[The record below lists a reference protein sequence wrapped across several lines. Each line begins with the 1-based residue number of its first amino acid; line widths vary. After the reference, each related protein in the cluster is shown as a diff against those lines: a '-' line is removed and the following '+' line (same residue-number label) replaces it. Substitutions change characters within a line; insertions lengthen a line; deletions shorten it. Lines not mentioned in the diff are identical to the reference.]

1 MIKTITARELQE
13 KISKKKLHL
22 LDVREKVEYAMGHV
36 PTAVNLPLSEFVS
49 SYQHLIRTR
58 FIISFAKVAHVLNR
72 QQFSYLNKAIK
83 LSMSQVA
90 HPLGQEYWNTKIVD
104 IIKQGYWSCFYVII
118 NL

>member
-1 MIKTITARELQE
+1 MIKTVTARELQE
-13 KISKKKLHL
+13 KISKKNLHL

-49 SYQHLIRTR
+49 SYQTLDKD
-58 FIISFAKVAHVLNR
+58 KVYHVLNR

-90 HPLGQEYWNTKIVD
+90 HPLG
-104 IIKQGYWSCFYVII
+104 
-118 NL
+118 

>member
-49 SYQHLIRTR
+49 SYQTLDKDKFYH
-58 FIISFAKVAHVLNR
+58 IICQSGSRSEQAAVF
-72 QQFSYLNKAIK
+72 
-83 LSMSQVA
+83 LSQ
-90 HPLGQEYWNTKIVD
+90 
-104 IIKQGYWSCFYVII
+104 QGYQVVNVAGGTSAWTGVLEY
-118 NL
+118 

>member
-49 SYQHLIRTR
+49 GYQRLDKDKVYH
-58 FIISFAKVAHVLNR
+58 IICQSGSRSEQTAVF
-72 QQFSYLNKAIK
+72 
-83 LSMSQVA
+83 LSQ
-90 HPLGQEYWNTKIVD
+90 
-104 IIKQGYWSCFYVII
+104 QGYQVVNVTGGTSAWTGVLEY
-118 NL
+118 

>member
-49 SYQHLIRTR
+49 SYQTLDKDKVYH
-58 FIISFAKVAHVLNR
+58 IICQSGSRSEQAAVLRLKDILQLANNIVNVAGGTSAWTGVL
-72 QQFSYLNKAIK
+72 
-83 LSMSQVA
+83 
-90 HPLGQEYWNTKIVD
+90 EY
-104 IIKQGYWSCFYVII
+104 
-118 NL
+118 

>member
-49 SYQHLIRTR
+49 GYQTLDKDKVYH
-58 FIISFAKVAHVLNR
+58 IICQSGSR
-72 QQFSYLNKAIK
+72 SE
-83 LSMSQVA
+83 QVA
-90 HPLGQEYWNTKIVD
+90 VFLSQ
-104 IIKQGYWSCFYVII
+104 QGYQVVNVAGGTSAWTGVLEY
-118 NL
+118 